1 MCKAPWVSVAIGL
14 VATSTAFPARAPSFP
29 LSSKTVGPEDFGSSF
44 LHMAIQWED
53 REESKP
59 EGLKAAPANLP
70 EDAYFFALHLGGN
83 TVFALLLPGKSP
95 KLYID
100 SDIDSDLSDE
110 KPVTGKRLKSGT
122 FGWGTGYLFE
132 SFPAPSSQ
140 PSDKAAPT
148 LQASLL
154 NNEYLIVMPT
164 SYRSGTV
171 EIKGKR
177 YRIRVV
183 DANYNG
189 RYDDVAEFG
198 SRGKG
203 RTDSDRLPTYD
214 SLAIDLNGDGEYS
227 ASSDASAEIMPLP
240 KLLRFGEDYFALRV
254 ARDGSE
260 VTVEK
265 TAPRF
270 GTLDVGYPDA
280 ELLLWSEN
288 GVHHLKGSDGKWKLP
303 EGNYS
308 CYMIRINTTDAKKNK
323 YMLTCRGNTGKLTD
337 FDIAENKTASF
348 KIGPP
353 LAAQAKVNL
362 RREMFRR
369 TAVISA
375 SVVGHEGEEYLAGVQ
390 KNSEMQPAPGIKILD
405 SAGKVVE
412 SGKLEYG

>member
-1 MCKAPWVSVAIGL
+1 MSRISWASVAIGL
-14 VATSTAFPARAPSFP
+14 LMSAAAFPAGAPKFP
-29 LSSKTVGPEDFGSSF
+29 LTSKTLTPADLNSAV
-44 LHMAIQWED
+44 LNMAVQWET

-70 EDAYFFALHLGGN
+70 KDAGFFVLHLGSN
-83 TVFALLLPGKSP
+83 TAFALLLPGQLP

-100 SDIDSDLSDE
+100 SDLDKDLSDE
-110 KPVTGKRLKSGT
+110 KPATGKRLKSGT
-122 FGWGTGYLFE
+122 LGWGAGYHFTSL
-132 SFPAPSSQ
+132 PAPTSQ
-140 PSDKAAPT
+140 PGDTAALK
-148 LQASLL
+148 LQAVLL
-154 NNEYLIVMPT
+154 NNDYLIVMPT
-164 SYRSGTV
+164 SYRMGTV

-177 YRIRVV
+177 YRIRVL

-189 RYDDVAEFG
+189 RYDDVVVFRHRNKG
-198 SRGKG
+198 SKEN
-203 RTDSDRLPTYD
+203 DRQPTYD

-227 ASSDASAEIMPLP
+227 PSYDALGEVMPLP

-254 ARDGSE
+254 ASDGSE

-265 TAPRF
+265 TVPRF

-288 GVHHLKGSDGKWKLP
+288 GVHQLSGSGGKWKLP
-303 EGNYS
+303 EGNYC
-308 CYMIRINTTDAKKNK
+308 CYMIRISTTDTKKNK
-323 YMLTCRGNTGKLTD
+323 YMLTCRRDTGKLTD
-337 FDIAENKTASF
+337 FDIVEDTTTSF

-375 SVVGHEGEEYLAGVQ
+375 SVVGQGGEEYLAGVQ
-390 KNSEMQPAPGIKILD
+390 KNGDMQPAPGIRILD